1 MIEINNTTAQKIN
14 QPKIKKIVND
24 FLVVHKKNNWEV
36 SIAVISASRMRKLN
50 DDYRGIDKTTDVLSF
65 SGEGRY
71 LGEVIINIE
80 EVKKSHKYLEVFGIK
95 KSAEYIFYF
104 LLIHGLLHLIGHT
117 DDKEKERARMLKIGE
132 TFLEKYF

>member
-14 QPKIKKIVND
+14 QSKIKKVVDD
-24 FLVVHKKNNWEV
+24 FLAVHKKNNREV
-36 SIAVISASRMRKLN
+36 SIAIIGASRMRKLN
-50 DDYRGIDKTTDVLSF
+50 DDYRGINKTTDVLSF
-65 SGEGRY
+65 SGEGKY

-80 EVKKSHKYLEVFGIK
+80 EVKKSTKYLEVFGIK

-104 LLIHGLLHLIGHT
+104 LLVHGLLHLIGYT
-117 DDKEKERARMLKIGE
+117 DDKESARARMLKSGE